1 MSEDDKAP
9 PRRAD
14 FGFFYPIH
22 VRYAEIDAQGV
33 VFNAHYLTYYD
44 TAIAEFVTRRAGYDY
59 FAEVARTGH
68 DFHLVRS
75 LVEYRAPIRVD
86 AKIEI
91 GVRVARLGRSSV
103 TFQPVI
109 FAKGDD
115 ALLASGEVVWVY
127 TDQASGKSAPLP
139 EEFVRRLKET

>member
-1 MSEDDKAP
+1 VADAIPE
-9 PRRAD
+9 RAD

-44 TAIAEFVTRRAGYDY
+44 TAITEFVTRHAGYDY

-68 DFHLVRS
+68 DFHLVKS
-75 LVEYRAPIRVD
+75 LVEYKAPIRVD
-86 AKIEI
+86 SRIEI
-91 GVRVARLGRSSV
+91 GVRVARFGRTSI

-109 FAKGDD
+109 FAEGGD
-115 ALLASGEVVWVY
+115 ALLASGEIVWVH
-127 TDQASGKSAPLP
+127 TDQSSGKSAPLP
-139 EEFVRRLKET
+139 EEFVRRLKQA